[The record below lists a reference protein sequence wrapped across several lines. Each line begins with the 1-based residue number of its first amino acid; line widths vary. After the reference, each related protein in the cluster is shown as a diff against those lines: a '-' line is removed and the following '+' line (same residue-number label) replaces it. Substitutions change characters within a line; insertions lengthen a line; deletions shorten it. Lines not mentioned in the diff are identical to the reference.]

1 MKRTA
6 AEAAQTREALL
17 QAALQS
23 FGEVGWKASTFE
35 SVAERAGVT
44 RGALNHHFRSK
55 RVLLAEALDWGWS
68 DYGSR
73 LFSAELVEASGE
85 EFLTSL
91 FRTFIALLGSDE
103 EFRSLASTTVLTAPQ
118 AFEASDAKSNAL
130 DEWRETIATAVRRER
145 RSALDAET
153 IAGLTIAILQ
163 GLTVSAVTRPGDLP
177 PTADIDAAALALAKG
192 LLS

>member
-55 RVLLAEALDWGWS
+55 RALLAEALDWGWS

-73 LFSAELVEASGE
+73 LFSTELVEASGE

-91 FRTFIALLGSDE
+91 LRTFIALLNSDK

-118 AFEASDAKSNAL
+118 ALEASDAKSNAL
-130 DEWRETIATAVRRER
+130 DEWRDTITAAVRREMQG
-145 RSALDAET
+145 SLDAET

-177 PTADIDAAALALAKG
+177 PMADIDAAARALAKG

>member
-55 RVLLAEALDWGWS
+55 RALLTEALDWGWS

-73 LFSAELVEASGE
+73 LFNDELVEAPGE

-91 FRTFIALLGSDE
+91 LRTFIALLKSDE

-118 AFEASDAKSNAL
+118 AFEAADAKCTALNAWSEAIVAAL
-130 DEWRETIATAVRRER
+130 RGEQQ
-145 RSALDAET
+145 SSLDAET
-153 IAGLTIAILQ
+153 IAGLTIATLQ
-163 GLTVSAVTRPGDLP
+163 GLTVSAVTRPQDLP
-177 PTADIDAAALALAKG
+177 RTADIDAAARALAKG